1 MAFCLLVYFGMK
13 PRWRVV
19 LVDDHVPSRVAV
31 ADALGGAGGVIVGIG
46 ASAQEAPTLVERHGP
61 DVLILAIGLPD
72 GDGVDAARVVMARAP
87 CPIVLLTSRT
97 DSGVVRRARDAGIM
111 AFLVKPLRPEELEPA
126 MELAAARF
134 RELDVIRRE
143 NADLKKAIESRK
155 MVERAKGVLMER
167 HGLSEAEAF
176 RRIQKT
182 AMDSR
187 RPMIEV
193 ARALLLVER
202 LEGVPSGRRQSSP
215 R

>member
-1 MAFCLLVYFGMK
+1 MRGCLGRLPARLPRRTPLAFCLLVYFGMK

-31 ADALGGAGGVIVGIG
+31 ADALGGAGGVIVGTG
-46 ASAQEAPTLVERHGP
+46 ASAQEA
-61 DVLILAIGLPD
+61 
-72 GDGVDAARVVMARAP
+72 
-87 CPIVLLTSRT
+87 
-97 DSGVVRRARDAGIM
+97 
-111 AFLVKPLRPEELEPA
+111 
-126 MELAAARF
+126 
-134 RELDVIRRE
+134 

-155 MVERAKGVLMER
+155 MVERAKGFLMER

-202 LEGVPSGRRQSSP
+202 LEGAPSGRRQSSS

>member
-1 MAFCLLVYFGMK
+1 MRIDMN

-19 LVDDHVPSRVAV
+19 IVDDRALAKAAV
-31 ADALGGAGGVIVGIG
+31 AEAVATLERYRPDVVVLALG
-46 ASAQEAPTLVERHGP
+46 P
-61 DVLILAIGLPD
+61 PD
-72 GDGVDAARVVMARAP
+72 GGGAEE
-87 CPIVLLTSRT
+87 LTS
-97 DSGVVRRARDAGIM
+97 GLDA
-111 AFLVKPLRPEELEPA
+111 V
-126 MELAAARF
+126 
-134 RELDVIRRE
+134 RRE
-143 NADLKKAIESRK
+143 NEDLKKALESRK
-155 MVERAKGVLMER
+155 LVERAKGVLMER

-202 LEGVPSGRRQSSP
+202 LEGVPSGRQQLSS

>member
-1 MAFCLLVYFGMK
+1 MGVGPESDQDFTIRSAKIRLASMPSREVVPRKQLAFFLPMRIDVN

-19 LVDDHVPSRVAV
+19 IVDDRALSKAAV
-31 ADALGGAGGVIVGIG
+31 A
-46 ASAQEAPTLVERHGP
+46 EAVATLERYRP
-61 DVLILAIGLPD
+61 DVVVLALGLPD
-72 GDGVDAARVVMARAP
+72 G
-87 CPIVLLTSRT
+87 
-97 DSGVVRRARDAGIM
+97 SGA
-111 AFLVKPLRPEELEPA
+111 EELKSG
-126 MELAAARF
+126 
-134 RELDVIRRE
+134 LDAVRRE
-143 NADLKKAIESRK
+143 NEDLKKALESRK
-155 MVERAKGVLMER
+155 LVERAKGVLMER

>member
-1 MAFCLLVYFGMK
+1 VN

-19 LVDDHVPSRVAV
+19 IIDDRALSQAAV
-31 ADALGGAGGVIVGIG
+31 AEAVATLERYRPDVVVLAAGPPDGGGGV
-46 ASAQEAPTLVERHGP
+46 
-61 DVLILAIGLPD
+61 
-72 GDGVDAARVVMARAP
+72 
-87 CPIVLLTSRT
+87 
-97 DSGVVRRARDAGIM
+97 
-111 AFLVKPLRPEELEPA
+111 EELKP
-126 MELAAARF
+126 
-134 RELDVIRRE
+134 ELDAIRRE
-143 NADLKKAIESRK
+143 NEDLKKAIESRK
-155 MVERAKGVLMER
+155 LVERAKGVLMER

-202 LEGVPSGRRQSSP
+202 LEGALSGRRQASP